1 MRRVLDR
8 GAIFAGWVGVGMAVL
23 VAISLALI
31 VAVQSL
37 VFLFAP
43 LGGLLIGYYA
53 NARSARRRPWWR
65 LFTNAGYAALVTGFS
80 LALLYGGLRLLFV
93 YADTGYPDFNLPA
106 TPTCATGPGC
116 TYQRYVKA
124 GRAEELGR
132 LGVTDAAAFERYV
145 LREQLNGAVAL
156 MVLTLSGAAVGAAL
170 HGVAGRREG
179 NAPAYPI
186 A

>member
-1 MRRVLDR
+1 MRRVLDP
-8 GAIFAGWVGVGMAVL
+8 GAVFAGWIGVGMSVL
-23 VAISLALI
+23 VAISFALI

-65 LFTNAGYAALVTGFS
+65 LFANAGYAALVTGVS
-80 LALLYGGLRLLFV
+80 LALLYAGLRLLFV
-93 YADTGYPDFNLPA
+93 YADTGYPDFNLPG
-106 TPTCATGPGC
+106 TPTCATGPDC

-124 GRAEELGR
+124 GRAEELAR
-132 LGVTDAAAFERYV
+132 LGVSDAAAFERYV
-145 LREQLNGAVAL
+145 LREQLNGAVSLIA
-156 MVLTLSGAAVGAAL
+156 LTLSGAAVGAAL
-170 HGVAGRREG
+170 HGLSGRREER
-179 NAPAYPI
+179 APAYPV

>member
-1 MRRVLDR
+1 MRRVVDP
-8 GAIFAGWVGVGMAVL
+8 GAVFAGWVGVGMSVL
-23 VAISLALI
+23 VAISFALI

-53 NARSARRRPWWR
+53 NSRSARSRPRWR
-65 LFTNAGYAALVTGFS
+65 LFTNAGYAALVTAVA

-106 TPTCATGPGC
+106 TPTCATGPHC

-132 LGVTDAAAFERYV
+132 LGVTDEATFERYV
-145 LREQLNGAVAL
+145 LREQLNGAATL
-156 MVLTLSGAAVGAAL
+156 IVLTLSGAAVGAGLYGLA
-170 HGVAGRREG
+170 ARREE
-179 NAPAYPI
+179 NAPAYPT